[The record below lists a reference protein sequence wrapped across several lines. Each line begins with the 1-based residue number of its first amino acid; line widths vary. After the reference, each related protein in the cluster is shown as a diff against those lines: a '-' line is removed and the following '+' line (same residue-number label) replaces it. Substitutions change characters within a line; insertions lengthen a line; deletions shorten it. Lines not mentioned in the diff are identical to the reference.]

1 MATQRVR
8 LAATAWGALLRVH
21 AGLVPVMDRILR
33 NEAGLPLAWYDV
45 LLELTAAPNH
55 RLRMSELGERV
66 VLSRTRVSR
75 LVDELAGAGLVR
87 RDANPDDARS
97 SFAVLT
103 ATGQAAYRQAAP
115 IYLRAITSHFAVGL
129 TVPELETIAD
139 ALTGVADRVDTTAP
153 QTPTAFSDSR
163 RSDRP
168 EIRPAPQ
175 GSRSPARQSRRDVRA
190 RTGAHRRRR
199 PAGGSWV

>member
-1 MATQRVR
+1 VATQRVR

-21 AGLVPVMDRILR
+21 AGLVPVMDRTLR
-33 NEAGLPLAWYDV
+33 NEAGLPLTWYDV
-45 LLELTAAPNH
+45 LLELTTAPNQ

-103 ATGQAAYRQAAP
+103 AAGRAAYRRAAP
-115 IYLRAITSHFAVGL
+115 IYLRAITRHFAAGL
-129 TVPELETIAD
+129 TVHELETIAD
-139 ALTGVADRVDTTAP
+139 GLTRVADRIDA
-153 QTPTAFSDSR
+153 TPPLTLTAFSDPR
-163 RSDRP
+163 PIGRSKTGP
-168 EIRPAPQ
+168 VPL
-175 GSRSPARQSRRDVRA
+175 GSRSPARQSRRDPRA
-190 RTGAHRRRR
+190 RRGARRRGP
-199 PAGGSWV
+199 PADGNWG

>member
-21 AGLVPVMDRILR
+21 AGLVPVMDRTLR
-33 NEAGLPLAWYDV
+33 NEAGLPLTWYDV
-45 LLELTAAPNH
+45 LLELTAAPNQ

-103 ATGQAAYRQAAP
+103 AAGRAAYRRAAP
-115 IYLRAITSHFAVGL
+115 IYLRAITRHFAAGL
-129 TVPELETIAD
+129 TVYELETIAG
-139 ALTGVADRVDTTAP
+139 ALTGVADRIDAMPP
-153 QTPTAFSDSR
+153 QTPTAFSDPR
-163 RSDRP
+163 RSDRS
-168 EIRPAPQ
+168 ETSHAPL
-175 GSRSPARQSRRDVRA
+175 GSRSLARQSRRDARA
-190 RTGAHRRRR
+190 RTGARRPGR
-199 PAGGSWV
+199 PAGGNWE